1 VSVESTSGVTK
12 VSVIT
17 KPTLA
22 VTFVEVL
29 LKINVCLAHLTKLP
43 RTKYTPSS
51 TVTAEPLF
59 DALEE
64 NVVRDAVPAVY
75 VVVCVI
81 ETSALIFSPSAKKSL
96 LSHHLFE
103 YIVHTNMVV

>member
-1 VSVESTSGVTK
+1 MSVESTSGVTK

-51 TVTAEPLF
+51 TVTAEPVL

-64 NVVRDAVPAVY
+64 KVVRDAVPAVY

-81 ETSALIFSPSAKKSL
+81 ETSALIFSPSAKTVVAKS
-96 LSHHLFE
+96 SP
-103 YIVHTNMVV
+103 V

>member
-1 VSVESTSGVTK
+1 MSVSVISTSGVIK
-12 VSVIT
+12 DSVIR

-29 LKINVCLAHLTKLP
+29 LKITVCLAHLTKLP

-51 TVTAEPLF
+51 TVTAEPLL
-59 DALEE
+59 DAFEE
-64 NVVRDAVPAVY
+64 NVVIDAVPAVY

-81 ETSALIFSPSAKKSL
+81 ETSAVIFSLSAKTVVAKS
-96 LSHHLFE
+96 SP
-103 YIVHTNMVV
+103 V